1 MKNKVHSSA
10 HSTPQHGAGGGGI
23 WKSSLKLASVY
34 RQEIRG
40 LESWVTLGF
49 AL

>member
-10 HSTPQHGAGGGGI
+10 HSTVLGEGGI